1 MAKVKIYKAMW
12 AKSYATTFSVNG
24 EDVRVEFKDSGTPFG
39 TVMVI
44 DTALQ
49 ESIESSA
56 GFGTRYC
63 LYKEYTDDYADNIPI
78 PENKPLNG
86 PGILVNGTLT
96 TEHVI
101 SAGLADGLNPT
112 QTSETQTS
120 ETQAKV
126 DPLESTKFSNVV
138 LAKEYILSKYP
149 DIPKSKL
156 LTQAAIIE
164 AAASKGEVIEFVK

>member
-39 TVMVI
+39 TVMVV
-44 DTALQ
+44 DKALQ

-63 LYKEYTDDYADNIPI
+63 LYKEYTDDNADDIPI

-112 QTSETQTS
+112 QAA
-120 ETQAKV
+120 ETQATETSAAAN
-126 DPLESTKFSNVV
+126 PLESTKFSNVV

>member
-39 TVMVI
+39 TVMVV
-44 DTALQ
+44 DKALQ

-63 LYKEYTDDYADNIPI
+63 LYKEYTDDNADNIPI

-112 QTSETQTS
+112 QAT
-120 ETQAKV
+120 ETQATETSTAAN
-126 DPLESTKFSNVV
+126 PLESTKFFNVV

>member
-112 QTSETQTS
+112 QAT
-120 ETQAKV
+120 ETQAAAN
-126 DPLESTKFSNVV
+126 PLESTKFSNVV